1 MTETQTETQ
10 AQEPVE
16 QTVPGG
22 TRWGVFAA
30 IMAVPTLVVAGLIA
44 LLVAWL
50 FTDDSVDTG
59 EQKVSCAEAFAY
71 GGAKPPTGARD
82 LGCVLE
88 AAPDPRYEARFLLR
102 SSEVSAWVAASY
114 PDGPGLRHV
123 ACGGDHD
130 VYACMNRGPVAGQS
144 ASVQLEVTYD
154 GPKWSVV
161 RFVAFTE

>member
-1 MTETQTETQ
+1 MTQAETET
-10 AQEPVE
+10 
-16 QTVPGG
+16 VPDQVLPGR
-22 TRWGVFAA
+22 TRWGVFTA
-30 IMAVPTLVVAGLIA
+30 ILAVPTLVVAGLIA

-59 EQKVSCAEAFAY
+59 VRKVACAEAFAY
-71 GGAKPPTGARD
+71 GGAKPPSGARD
-82 LGCVLE
+82 LGCELE

-102 SSEVSAWVAASY
+102 STEVSAWVTASY
-114 PDGPGLRHV
+114 PDGPGLRNV

-144 ASVQLEVTYD
+144 ASVQLEVTHD
-154 GPKWSVV
+154 GPNWSEV